1 MSTFVSPMDVRRTK
15 IWPLALL
22 FLLVQCEKN
31 TYEPLPEDLGNAYF
45 PLRAGTVWVYEVD
58 SVAFNSFNPNR
69 LRDTFH
75 YLLRHEL
82 LAAFTL
88 NEGDSLYPVQRSISA
103 DSGKSWQPL
112 ENWVMFRNAQNAQI
126 TAQGRKTVNMV
137 FPVRLFKEWDGNL
150 YNELDPE
157 EYIYQSIDMRYRLND
172 SLDVPSVQVLQRDR
186 ENFVQRQYAEEL
198 YGKNIGLCQK
208 KVIDLDRIYDSTQTN
223 GFDYQMRLIKFYPA
237 P

>member
-1 MSTFVSPMDVRRTK
+1 M
-15 IWPLALL
+15 L

-31 TYEPLPEDLGNAYF
+31 TYEPLPEELGYAYF
-45 PLRAGTVWVYEVD
+45 PLREGTVWVYEVD
-58 SVAFNSFNPNR
+58 SIAFNSFNPSK

-75 YLLRHEL
+75 YLLRHTL
-82 LAAFTL
+82 SSSFTL
-88 NEGDSLYPVQRSISA
+88 NQTDTFYLLERSISS
-103 DSGKSWQPL
+103 DRGLNWRKSDDWL
-112 ENWVMFRNAQNAQI
+112 MFRNAQNAQI

-157 EYIYQSIDMRYRLND
+157 EYIYQSTDMRYRLND

-186 ENFVQRQYAEEL
+186 ENFVQRQYAEEV
-198 YGKNIGLCQK
+198 YGKNIGLCEK

-223 GFDYQMRLIKFYPA
+223 GFQYYMRLIEFYPA